1 LLHEPSGST
10 PAATLN
16 VAFFDKSFST
26 AIAPKEATGGF
37 INPSKIE
44 DGGSLRIAI
53 LSEEPITGQE
63 IWLEKDGGG
72 FAVRRTAALPTPAL
86 ISELEADVDGNVC
99 VRDGK
104 PAINTFCAFFAWDF
118 ESESVKIFSATQKS
132 ILRELDRLTSD
143 EDYSNLGEWDL
154 QIGRTGKGVDTR
166 YTVDFKPTKRKGS
179 IAARVAAAW
188 EEAQANRADLGALFT
203 GGNPFGGTD
212 A

>member
-1 LLHEPSGST
+1 M
-10 PAATLN
+10 
-16 VAFFDKSFST
+16 AFFSKSFSDSLV
-26 AIAPKEATGGF
+26 AKEATGGF
-37 INPSKIE
+37 ISPSKIE

-53 LSEEPITGQE
+53 LSEEPIVGQE
-63 IWLEKDGGG
+63 IWFEKDAGG
-72 FAVRRTAALPTPAL
+72 FAVRRTAAMPTPAL
-86 ISELEADVDGNVC
+86 LTELEEDVEGKVS

-104 PAINTFCAFFAWDF
+104 PAISAFSAFFAWDF
-118 ESESVKIFSATQKS
+118 EAESVKIFSASQKS
-132 ILRELDRLTSD
+132 ILRELNRLTSD
-143 EDYSNLGEWDL
+143 EDYADLEQWDL